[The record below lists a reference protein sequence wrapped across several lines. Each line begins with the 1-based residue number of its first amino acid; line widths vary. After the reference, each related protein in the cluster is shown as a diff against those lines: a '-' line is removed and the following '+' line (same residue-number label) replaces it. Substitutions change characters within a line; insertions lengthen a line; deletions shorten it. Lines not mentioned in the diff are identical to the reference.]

1 MPLAANDTP
10 DKIRRLQ
17 IKLYLAAKQSPT
29 RRFHA
34 LYDKV
39 HRTDVLGRAWHQ
51 VKTNRGAPGIDAQ
64 TIEAIEAR
72 GVAAFLAE
80 LRSEL
85 QAGTYRPQAVRRV
98 RIPKPQGG
106 ERLLGV
112 PAVRDRV
119 AQAAVKIVIEP
130 LFEADFADC
139 SFGFRPRRSALQAR
153 ERIGI
158 GMQRE
163 RRLWVVDAD
172 IQSFFDKLDRS
183 ILMALLRRRISD
195 RRILGLIRS
204 WLSAGV
210 FEGGALLH
218 PEAGTPQG
226 GVISPL
232 LANVYLN
239 TLDQWWQKHCGA
251 LGALTRF
258 ADDLVILCGQQDH
271 AERALKAL
279 AAMLAKLRLQLS
291 PTKTRVVGLADGT
304 AGFDFL
310 GYHNRWIPVFRDR
323 RRRHAA
329 CWPSQRAM
337 RAARQRIRELTP
349 PQRVGLPISRV
360 VQDINRFL
368 RGWVAYFRY
377 GNSARHFERFDRYVT
392 QRLCRFISR
401 KHGRSGLNY
410 GLRVLMRSR
419 TPLGLVRVSGS
430 IRYGFANAG
439 GERVRRAV

>member
-1 MPLAANDTP
+1 MLERANDTP

-17 IKLYLAAKQSPT
+17 IKLYLAAKRSPS

-39 HRTDVLGRAWHQ
+39 QRTDVLERAWHQ
-51 VKTNRGAPGIDAQ
+51 VKTNHGAPGIDAE
-64 TIEAIEAR
+64 TIEAIEAS
-72 GVAAFLAE
+72 GVQAFLAT
-80 LRSEL
+80 L
-85 QAGTYRPQAVRRV
+85 QAELASGTYRPQAVRRV

-112 PAVRDRV
+112 PTVRDRV
-119 AQAAVKIVIEP
+119 VQAAVKIVIEP
-130 LFEADFADC
+130 LFEADFANC

-172 IQSFFDKLDRS
+172 IRSFFDELDRV
-183 ILMALLRRRISD
+183 ILLALLRRRISD
-195 RRILGLIRS
+195 RRVLGLIRS
-204 WLSAGV
+204 WLEAGV
-210 FEGGALLH
+210 FDQGALLH

-251 LGALTRF
+251 LGVLTRF
-258 ADDLVILCGQQDH
+258 ADDLVILCEQQDQ
-271 AERALKAL
+271 AERALEVL
-279 AAMLAKLRLQLS
+279 TSMLAKLRLQLS

-304 AGFDFL
+304 TGFDFL
-310 GYHNRWIPVFRDR
+310 GFHNRWIPVFGSP

-329 CWPSQRAM
+329 SWPSQRAM
-337 RAARQRIRELTP
+337 QAARQRIRELTP
-349 PQRVGLPISRV
+349 AQRVGLPISV
-360 VQDINRFL
+360 IVQDINRFL
-368 RGWVAYFRY
+368 HGWIAYFRY
-377 GNSARHFERFDRYVT
+377 GNSAQQFKSFDRYVKH
-392 QRLCRFISR
+392 RLSRFISR
-401 KHGRSGLNY
+401 KHGRSGPNH
-410 GLRVLMRSR
+410 GLAVLLESK
-419 TPLGLVRVSGS
+419 TQLGLMHASGS
-430 IRYGFANAG
+430 VRYGFAHAG

>member
-17 IKLYLAAKQSPT
+17 IKLYLAAKRSPK

-39 HRTDVLGRAWHQ
+39 QRTDVLERAWHQ

-64 TIEAIEAR
+64 TIEAIEAS
-72 GVAAFLAE
+72 GVPAFLT
-80 LRSEL
+80 EL
-85 QAGTYRPQAVRRV
+85 QVELHAGTYRPQAVRRV

-112 PAVRDRV
+112 PTVRDRV
-119 AQAAVKIVIEP
+119 VQAAVKIVIEP

-163 RRLWVVDAD
+163 HRLYVVDAD
-172 IQSFFDKLDRS
+172 IRSFFDNLDRS
-183 ILMALLRRRISD
+183 ILLTLVRRRISD
-195 RRILGLIRS
+195 RRVVGLIRS

-210 FEGGALLH
+210 FDQGALLH

-226 GVISPL
+226 GVVSPL

-251 LGALTRF
+251 LGVLTRF
-258 ADDLVILCGQQDH
+258 ADDLVILCEQQDQ
-271 AERALKAL
+271 AERAL
-279 AAMLAKLRLQLS
+279 
-291 PTKTRVVGLADGT
+291 
-304 AGFDFL
+304 
-310 GYHNRWIPVFRDR
+310 
-323 RRRHAA
+323 
-329 CWPSQRAM
+329 
-337 RAARQRIRELTP
+337 
-349 PQRVGLPISRV
+349 
-360 VQDINRFL
+360 
-368 RGWVAYFRY
+368 
-377 GNSARHFERFDRYVT
+377 
-392 QRLCRFISR
+392 
-401 KHGRSGLNY
+401 
-410 GLRVLMRSR
+410 
-419 TPLGLVRVSGS
+419 
-430 IRYGFANAG
+430 
-439 GERVRRAV
+439 

>member
-17 IKLYLAAKQSPT
+17 IKLYLAAKRSPK

-39 HRTDVLGRAWHQ
+39 QRTDVLERAWHQ

-64 TIEAIEAR
+64 TIEAIEAS
-72 GVAAFLAE
+72 GVPAFLT
-80 LRSEL
+80 EL
-85 QAGTYRPQAVRRV
+85 QVELHAGTYRPQAVRRV

-112 PAVRDRV
+112 PTVRDRV
-119 AQAAVKIVIEP
+119 VQAAVKIVIEP

-163 RRLWVVDAD
+163 HRLYVVDAD
-172 IQSFFDKLDRS
+172 IRSFFDNLDRS
-183 ILMALLRRRISD
+183 ILLTLVRRRISD
-195 RRILGLIRS
+195 RRVVGLIRS

-210 FEGGALLH
+210 FDQGALLH

-226 GVISPL
+226 GVVSPL

-251 LGALTRF
+251 LGVLTRF
-258 ADDLVILCGQQDH
+258 ADDLVILCEQQDQ
-271 AERALKAL
+271 AERALQVL
-279 AAMLAKLRLQLS
+279 TSMLAKLKLQLS

-310 GYHNRWIPVFRDR
+310 GFHNRWVPVFQNP

-329 CWPSQRAM
+329 SWPSQRAM
-337 RAARQRIRELTP
+337 QAARQRIRDLTP
-349 PQRVGLPISRV
+349 RQRVGLPISV
-360 VQDINRFL
+360 IVQDINRFL
-368 RGWVAYFRY
+368 QGWTAYFRY
-377 GNSARHFERFDRYVT
+377 GNSAKQFKSFDRYVT
-392 QRLCRFISR
+392 HRLSRFISH
-401 KHGRSGLNY
+401 KHGRSGPNH
-410 GLRVLMRSR
+410 GLAVLLESKTQLGLMRA
-419 TPLGLVRVSGS
+419 SGS
-430 IRYGFANAG
+430 IRYGFAHAG

>member
-1 MPLAANDTP
+1 M
-10 DKIRRLQ
+10 
-17 IKLYLAAKQSPT
+17 
-29 RRFHA
+29 
-34 LYDKV
+34 
-39 HRTDVLGRAWHQ
+39 HRTDVLERAWHQ
-51 VKTNRGAPGIDAQ
+51 VKTNRGAPGIDAE

-72 GVAAFLAE
+72 GLSAFLAE
-80 LRSEL
+80 LQAEL

-119 AQAAVKIVIEP
+119 VQAAVKIVIEP
-130 LFEADFADC
+130 LFEADFASC

-172 IQSFFDKLDRS
+172 IQSFFDNLDRS
-183 ILMALLRRRISD
+183 ILLALLRRRISD
-195 RRILGLIRS
+195 RRVLGLIRS

-210 FEGGALLH
+210 FDQGALLH

-239 TLDQWWQKHCGA
+239 TLDQWWQAHRGA

-258 ADDLVILCGQQDH
+258 ADDLVILCHQRDQ
-271 AERALKAL
+271 AEQALAAL
-279 AAMLAKLRLQLS
+279 AAMLARLRLQLS
-291 PTKTRVVGLADGT
+291 PTKTRVVGLADGS

-310 GYHNRWIPVFRDR
+310 GFHNRWIPVFRDR

-349 PQRVGLPISRV
+349 PQRVGLPISVV

-368 RGWVAYFRY
+368 QGWIAYFRY
-377 GNSARHFERFDRYVT
+377 GNSAQHFERFDRYVT

-401 KHGRSGLNY
+401 KRGRSGLNY
-410 GLRVLMRSR
+410 GFRVLMGSK
-419 TPLGLVRVSGS
+419 TQLGLVRASGS